1 MAVRVGSRRGPGH
14 RARSIQAERRRAGD
28 QRARCRSIATTRSLR
43 TCSTSTSAGTV
54 PQIRSPMRFT
64 QAELVFERAAPLL
77 GEHTEE
83 VLSGL
88 GFDEQRIAQWKNDGV
103 I

>member
-1 MAVRVGSRRGPGH
+1 VKH
-14 RARSIQAERRRAGD
+14 RKMLID
-28 QRARCRSIATTRSLR
+28 LPHPT
-43 TCSTSTSAGTV
+43 AGTV

-64 QAELVFERAAPLL
+64 QAELQFDRAPPLL
-77 GEHTEE
+77 GQHTNE

-88 GFDEQRIAQWKNDGV
+88 GFDQARIDQLARDGV